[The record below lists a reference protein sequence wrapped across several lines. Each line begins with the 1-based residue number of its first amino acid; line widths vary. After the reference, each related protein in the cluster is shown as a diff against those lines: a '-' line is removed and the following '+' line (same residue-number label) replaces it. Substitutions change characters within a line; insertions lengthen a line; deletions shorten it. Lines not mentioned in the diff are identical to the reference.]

1 MPWSGSTYTKW
12 NGVSG
17 WAGDAAG
24 GVGIEAGR
32 HDTQDTDF
40 QDGINACLNKNGLN
54 TPTTNL
60 PMGGFRHTGVGVGV
74 ARTDYAQLA
83 QVQDGSPAWGGTS
96 SGTST
101 AFTFSLTP
109 AITGYSVGQVFRWNA
124 HTAVTGAATVN
135 INGLGTKALQR
146 QGTALVGNEFKANDI
161 VEMVYDGTQFQL
173 TSVCSPPLFIDRTN
187 NRIGVGT
194 TAPANTFEVSG
205 TTTSAGV
212 YRFENSGSAPQI
224 VFAKSRGATVGSN
237 VIVQNGDQTGGI
249 YFYGANGTG
258 YDVSA
263 AIVGFIDGVPG
274 ASADM
279 PGGLI
284 IYTTADGAA
293 SLTER
298 LRISNQGNVGIGV
311 ASVSTNR
318 LTVQGADTG
327 SGNFGFQ
334 VRDSAA
340 LVLFSVRNDGSFNT
354 GTGVNSP
361 YNNTTPSAAN
371 MFVQTNGVVQR
382 STSSLRYKENIQSST
397 KGLAEVLALRPVT
410 FTSKNSD
417 DDKVYGGLIA
427 EEVDSAGLTEFVMY
441 DEQGRPDALHYAN
454 MVSLAFK
461 AIQDLNAKVEALEA
475 RVAEL
480 EG

>member
-17 WAGDAAG
+17 WAGDAAA

-83 QVQDGSPAWGGTS
+83 QVQDGSAAWGGTS

-109 AITGYSVGQVFRWNA
+109 AITGYSAGQVFRWNA

-187 NRIGVGT
+187 NRVGVGT

-205 TTTSAGV
+205 TGTSAGV
-212 YRFENSGSAPQI
+212 YRFENSASAPQI
-224 VFAKSRGATVGSN
+224 VFAKSRGTTVGSN
-237 VIVQNGDQTGGI
+237 VIVQNGDQTGAI

-258 YDVSA
+258 YDLSA
-263 AIVGFIDGVPG
+263 GIVGFIDGVPG

-284 IYTTADGAA
+284 FYTTADGAGTV
-293 SLTER
+293 TER
-298 LRISNQGNVGIGV
+298 LRISSQGNVGIGV

-318 LTVQGADTG
+318 LTIQGADTG
-327 SGNFGFQ
+327 STNFQFRTQ
-334 VRDSAA
+334 DSAG
-340 LVLFSVRNDGSFNT
+340 LVGFSIRNDGTFNSGQ
-354 GTGVNSP
+354 GTLSP
-361 YNNTTPSAAN
+361 TNNTTGSAAN
-371 MFVQTNGVVQR
+371 MFVGANGVVQKQ
-382 STSSLRYKENIQSST
+382 TSGLKYKKDIQTASH
-397 KGLAEVLALRPVT
+397 GLTEVLALRPVT
-410 FTSKNSD
+410 FKSKNGD
-417 DDKVYGGLIA
+417 DGITFGGLIA
-427 EEVDSAGLTEFVMY
+427 EEVDAVGLTEFVVY
-441 DEQGRPDALHYAN
+441 DNEGNPDALHYAN